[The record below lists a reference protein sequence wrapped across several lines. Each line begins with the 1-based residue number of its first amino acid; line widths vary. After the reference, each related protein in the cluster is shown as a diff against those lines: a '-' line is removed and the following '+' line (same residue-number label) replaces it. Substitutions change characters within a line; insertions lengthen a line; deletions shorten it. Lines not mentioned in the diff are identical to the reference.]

1 MRRLRVLEFHT
12 FVSDLDLKSSS
23 SCGRMVAAFIAPLEF
38 GVSSTNDS
46 SCWFTNSMIWKP
58 GLFLL
63 KTMKR
68 GLELTTFSY
77 MSYILI

>member
-1 MRRLRVLEFHT
+1 MRRLQVLEFDT

-23 SCGRMVAAFIAPLEF
+23 CGRIVAAFIAPLEF

-68 GLELTTFSY
+68 GFELTNFSY